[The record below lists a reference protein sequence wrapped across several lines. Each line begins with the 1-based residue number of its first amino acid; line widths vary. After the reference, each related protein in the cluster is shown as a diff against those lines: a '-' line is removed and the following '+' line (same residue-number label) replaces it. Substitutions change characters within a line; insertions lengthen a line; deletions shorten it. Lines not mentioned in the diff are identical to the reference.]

1 MKLDGRKLKNEIC
14 TRKMTLTDFAKKA
27 ELPTSTLYRA
37 IGGASSNSR
46 TVGRIAAAL
55 AGTPLEILVDAAQIK
70 EVIQ

>member
-46 TVGRIAAAL
+46 TVGRIASAL
-55 AGTPLEILVDAAQIK
+55 NVMPAEILENPAQIK
-70 EVIQ
+70 EVT

>member
-37 IGGASSNSR
+37 IGGASANSR
-46 TVGRIAAAL
+46 TVGRIASAL
-55 AGTPLEILVDAAQIK
+55 NVMPAELLVDAAQIK
-70 EVIQ
+70 ELIQ